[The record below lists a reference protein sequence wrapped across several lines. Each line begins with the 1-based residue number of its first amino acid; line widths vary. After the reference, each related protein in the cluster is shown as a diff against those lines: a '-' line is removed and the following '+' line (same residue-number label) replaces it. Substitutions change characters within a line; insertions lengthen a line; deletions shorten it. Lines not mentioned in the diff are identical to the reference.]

1 MSHARLERKGTAEGV
16 TLASPANSRISP
28 RHTPPSSRERA
39 FTASAPQDRRL
50 SRTPARIS
58 ARGSTF
64 SRGGVPQRSEKKSE
78 TQRFTSIH
86 GITASDGTH
95 NSEERNTNN
104 SSSAPPPP
112 PPPHLPPLLS
122 ARMAQSLPIRFQ
134 EHLQVKPWLSAR
146 RR

>member
-1 MSHARLERKGTAEGV
+1 MSHARLERKGTADPL
-16 TLASPANSRISP
+16 TLTSPANSRISP
-28 RHTPPSSRERA
+28 RHTSPSSRERV

-58 ARGSTF
+58 ARGSTL
-64 SRGGVPQRSEKKSE
+64 SRGRVRDAE
-78 TQRFTSIH
+78 RFTSIH

-95 NSEERNTNN
+95 NSEERNTNTTLHLR
-104 SSSAPPPP
+104 

-134 EHLQVKPWLSAR
+134 EHLQVKPHGLTQHSWLSAR